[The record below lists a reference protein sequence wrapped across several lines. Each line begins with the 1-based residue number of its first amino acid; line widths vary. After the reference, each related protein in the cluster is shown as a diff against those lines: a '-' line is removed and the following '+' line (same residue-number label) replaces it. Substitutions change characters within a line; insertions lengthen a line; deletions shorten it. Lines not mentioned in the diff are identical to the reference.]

1 MTWGK
6 HQSHRPVCPFVL
18 VDLQETFPKR
28 VDRYAYDGVE
38 VGIKIKPSPKSLG
51 RNRVPLDLI
60 RPAREA
66 LFADVFQ
73 NARQI
78 A

>member
-1 MTWGK
+1 
-6 HQSHRPVCPFVL
+6 
-18 VDLQETFPKR
+18 